1 MSFAMGSG
9 KGSDVRTT
17 VRFVRNVESSSM
29 LADCGTRVFAF
40 EISARMYSDSLGCLR
55 IRRIPWRY
63 CMLGS
68 EKRRRCA
75 PCDSG

>member
-29 LADCGTRVFAF
+29 LADCGTRAFAF
-40 EISARMYSDSLGCLR
+40 EISARMYSDSWVSPDSANSLA
-55 IRRIPWRY
+55 
-63 CMLGS
+63 MLYAWARKAAS
-68 EKRRRCA
+68 LC
-75 PCDSG
+75 SV